1 MTTTP
6 SKQVLDQIA
15 EMEKQYGVSSYEA
28 PVGVHHVVFDD
39 NTGVQDQG
47 DTPRFRMEMQII
59 CGPLKG
65 QKMNSFQG
73 YFASPNGDRT
83 KAIEDRRRGAR
94 SFLVRQIGDIS
105 RGLNQEAAVDVVTA
119 WGQLPIDNNEED
131 QSTLDAATDAMAN
144 LGDALRGQTVY
155 VKAGN
160 TDNGPTFKFIKTGDK
175 SATCECT
182 AAGAALDFLNEDN

>member
-47 DTPRFRMEMQII
+47 ESPRFRMEMQII

-73 YFASPNGDRT
+73 YFASSNGDRT
-83 KAIEDRRRGAR
+83 KAIEDRRKGAR
-94 SFLVRQIGDIS
+94 SFLVRTIGDVA
-105 RGLNQEAAVDVVTA
+105 RGLTDGTDVLKA

-131 QSTLDAATDAMAN
+131 SGVLATAANAMSD
-144 LGDALRGQTVY
+144 LGEALQGQQIY

-160 TDNGPTFKFIKTGDK
+160 TDNGPTFKFIRTGDK
-175 SATCECT
+175 SASCECT
-182 AAGAALDFLNEDN
+182 HAGQALDFLNEDN